1 MGTRKSHT
9 SNKCKKKNKKTRS
22 KKKGGNRNT
31 NNNLSKFIYEEN
43 IDMVK
48 NALKNGADPNIHAD
62 DEFPLIISAIL
73 KGNLEIIKLLLE
85 NGADPNIHDD
95 DDEFPLISAI
105 LKGNLEIIKLLL
117 KNGANPNDKFHDN
130 GVITYIV
137 DDKINKN
144 FDDWFEIFE
153 LFLIK
158 GAYTDDVESVFT
170 LLTRIMHGH
179 GNNRKK
185 WLELFNKYPQNIN
198 INIDD
203 GINTPLSGVIS
214 DYKPGNDGMDII
226 NFLLNVKNLDI
237 NYSVSNA
244 VLKYPKTALD
254 AVNKELEDFEDVEKN
269 QVTHKKLYKGL
280 LSIKKEI
287 INKGG
292 KTGEELT
299 IKPSNKQF
307 TNDSKFIEKFEYI
320 ERVFEGE
327 DDEDE
332 YDEDGEQY
340 EDHEDDII
348 RHNLS
353 IITIPKGTVL
363 FRKSKDLNSDYCGCR
378 NKENP
383 ANYDVPT
390 DLNVFFYFYPYYS
403 DIIDATDD
411 FWTNKM
417 FILTQDIKLLNLTY
431 PSSINRRDRHNTT
444 YNNIF
449 VSCRTHDPCFTD
461 IFKKKHPDILG
472 FLAIAEND
480 ANDHVKIYYNQDKT
494 NKKTDKYPSFY
505 SVLWEDSRIKGS
517 PEIILYPFQKRFLKE
532 IHHSIEECKTIG
544 NNYKLLAESN
554 DEKPIVSQ
562 LNDYLTPKGKNGKHI
577 TIFTPLKTFVVYE
590 ELDDNYKKSCVPLIM
605 DVKSKLQTFQTTDL
619 YKNDIVP
626 FHKRDIDAE
635 TNTIFNKSIFKSNL
649 NKSKGGKKCK
659 KK

>member
-22 KKKGGNRNT
+22 KKKGGNPNT

-48 NALKNGADPNIHAD
+48 NALKNGADPNIHD
-62 DEFPLIISAIL
+62 EDEFPLISAIR

-85 NGADPNIHDD
+85 NGAKPKEN
-95 DDEFPLISAI
+95 F
-105 LKGNLEIIKLLL
+105 
-117 KNGANPNDKFHDN
+117 NGL
-130 GVITYIV
+130 GLITYIV

-153 LFLIK
+153 LFLIE
-158 GAYTDDVESVFT
+158 GAYMNDVESVST
-170 LLTRIMHGH
+170 LLRRIMH

-203 GINTPLSGVIS
+203 GIDTPLSGVIS
-214 DYKPGNDGMDII
+214 GYNPGNDGMDII

-237 NYSVSNA
+237 NYSVSTT

-254 AVNKELEDFEDVEKN
+254 AVNKKLEDFENIKENKI
-269 QVTHKKLYKGL
+269 THKEQYEGL
-280 LSIKKEI
+280 LSIKKKI
-287 INKGG
+287 IKKDG
-292 KTGEELT
+292 KTGEEL

-307 TNDSKFIEKFEYI
+307 TNDSKFIENFEYI
-320 ERVFEGE
+320 ERLSEDE
-327 DDEDE
+327 DDED
-332 YDEDGEQY
+332 DEQY

-403 DIIDATDD
+403 DIIDATDNQM
-411 FWTNKM
+411 TNKM